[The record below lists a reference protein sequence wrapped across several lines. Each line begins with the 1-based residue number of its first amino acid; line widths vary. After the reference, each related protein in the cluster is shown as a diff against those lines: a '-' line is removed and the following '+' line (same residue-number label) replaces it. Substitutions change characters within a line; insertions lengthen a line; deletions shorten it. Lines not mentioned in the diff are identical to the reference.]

1 MVDKEWKKNIKYLL
15 LHFSTVKDD
24 LHILHIL
31 FSHAIS
37 INPAIHAEYAKCGKI
52 KEIILIIFN
61 VLKGFILLRYII
73 KSFKE
78 KNPTF
83 MNIPVNKLTT

>member
-1 MVDKEWKKNIKYLL
+1 LTKNEKKNIKYLL
-15 LHFSTVKDD
+15 LHFSAVKDD

-31 FSHAIS
+31 FSHAIL
-37 INPAIHAEYAKCGKI
+37 INPATHAEYAKCGII

-61 VLKGFILLRYII
+61 VLKGFIILRKII

-83 MNIPVNKLTT
+83 MKLPVNKLTT